1 MTDYDLVII
10 GCGIHGAGV
19 AQAAAAS
26 GYTVL
31 VLEKNS
37 APGLETSARSSK
49 LIHGGLRYLEGLDFR
64 LVRECLEERQRLL
77 QNAPELVK
85 LVPFHIPIYQQ
96 TTRRAWQIFLGL
108 SIYTLFSHV
117 GFRIVPKI
125 EWSSLDGLRTDDLKS
140 VFTYYDAQTND
151 TLLTNAVL
159 NSAQSIGAECIL
171 DAELLKAT
179 RQEDEYNI
187 VYQHKGQNIT
197 CTAHAIVNA
206 AGPWLNQV
214 SNKISPTPDMPA
226 IELIQGTHIVI
237 PGTPERGM
245 YYLEA
250 PRDKRAVFVM
260 PWQGKTLVG
269 TTESPF
275 TGDPSKVHPLD
286 DEMDYLLEVYNHYFR
301 ANYHRDDIINAFA
314 GLRVLEKSTM
324 RAFKRSRDVT
334 FAMDDTE
341 CPRVIAIYGGKL
353 TSYRATGERTI
364 KLLKGTLPLRKRRED
379 TRLLPLR
386 SRN

>member
-49 LIHGGLRYLEGLDFR
+49 LIHGGLRYLEGLHFR
-64 LVRECLEERQRLL
+64 LVRECLEERQILL

-96 TTRRAWQIFLGL
+96 TTRKSWQIFLGL
-108 SIYTLFSHV
+108 SLYSFFSRV
-117 GFRIVPKI
+117 GFRIVPKN
-125 EWSSLDGLRTDDLKS
+125 EWSSLDGLRTADLKS
-140 VFTYYDAQTND
+140 VFMYYDAQTND

-159 NSAQSIGAECIL
+159 KSAQSIGAECIV
-171 DAELLKAT
+171 DAELMKAT
-179 RQEDEYNI
+179 RQENQYNI
-187 VYQHKGQNIT
+187 IYKRQGQNIT
-197 CTAHAIVNA
+197 CTAQAIVNA
-206 AGPWLNQV
+206 TGPWLNQV
-214 SNKISPTPDMPA
+214 SKKISPAPDMPD

-250 PRDKRAVFVM
+250 PQDKRAVFVM
-260 PWQGKTLVG
+260 PWQGNTLVG

-286 DEMDYLLEVYNHYFR
+286 TELDYLLEVYNHYFQTD
-301 ANYHRDDIINAFA
+301 YKRDSIIEAFA

-341 CPRVIAIYGGKL
+341 HPRVIAIYGGKL

-364 KLLKGTLPLRKRRED
+364 KLLKDTLPLRERRED
-379 TRLLPLR
+379 TRLLKL
-386 SRN
+386 